1 MAENIYNPFTDEDEI
16 IIKDM
21 SGKFK
26 VLKHGEIIDQSGI
39 ASPEKKVEKARN
51 EKWDFQKD
59 AQNLIEEAPLRIS
72 DDVIRRR
79 LINILITRF
88 SGVRDTIDTREILTR
103 SSKIGGIGLESAQAE
118 MLLKKIE
125 EKSKKIGYAEPEVL
139 ENIPFIAKASRIS
152 KPDTFPPPQKKIQK
166 IEEQTQEDILKL
178 IQELPEYKILPTQ
191 RQKDVR
197 EEPRTGQPSPLHAL
211 NNAPATSLPSVAAAP
226 AKEQEFQVPSQ
237 TVLSPQ
243 KSPAQVVTE
252 KALETRA
259 EEETQSQRTKVKLS
273 GPLDELAELDITE
286 LRRLSQDPYK
296 AVKHIEQKL
305 EILEKDSFAQK
316 AQGIAVWRKSPLF
329 KLYVEMGRESIM
341 KKESIENVME
351 SRKINKQPYL
361 TAEECSAIMDVNRQ
375 IRF

>member
-1 MAENIYNPFTDEDEI
+1 MAENVYNPFTDDDEI

-26 VLKHGEIIDQSGI
+26 VLKHGEIIDHSEVV
-39 ASPEKKVEKARN
+39 ASEKKIEKARN

-59 AQNLIEEAPLRIS
+59 AQNLIEEVPIQIS

-88 SGVRDTIDTREILTR
+88 RGVRDAIDTREILTR
-103 SSKIGGIGLESAQAE
+103 SSKIGGIGLECAQAE

-125 EKSKKIGYAEPEVL
+125 EKSKKIGYAEPKVL
-139 ENIPFIAKASRIS
+139 ENIPFVAGPSKIS
-152 KPDTFPPPQKKIQK
+152 KPNTFPPLPEKKVQKP
-166 IEEQTQEDILKL
+166 EEQTQEDILKL
-178 IQELPEYKILPTQ
+178 IQELPEYKIVPAQ
-191 RQKDVR
+191 RKK
-197 EEPRTGQPSPLHAL
+197 EEKKQELQATPL
-211 NNAPATSLPSVAAAP
+211 
-226 AKEQEFQVPSQ
+226 
-237 TVLSPQ
+237 TVLSSPKPTVAPVIQPLPQ
-243 KSPAQVVTE
+243 APVQKE
-252 KALETRA
+252 EA
-259 EEETQSQRTKVKLS
+259 EVRRTKVKLS

-316 AQGIAVWRKSPLF
+316 AQGIVAWRKSPLF
-329 KLYVEMGRESIM
+329 KLYVEMGSESIM
-341 KKESIENVME
+341 KKESIESIME
-351 SRKINKQPYL
+351 SKKINKQPYL
-361 TAEECSAIMDVNRQ
+361 TQDECNAIMDVNRR